1 MKSIA
6 IALGTLLVVALISF
20 VILAGVWK
28 FWRKSTIAR
37 LSQVL
42 AFLSLGNLLTG
53 DWAIAIGGFV
63 LYGAIWRFSYGKM
76 NFAEKIDYET
86 FFRRN

>member
-6 IALGTLLVVALISF
+6 IALGTFLVVALISF

-37 LSQVL
+37 ISQGL
-42 AFLSLGNLLTG
+42 TFLSLGNLLTG
-53 DWAIAIGGFV
+53 DWAIAIGGFA
-63 LYGAIWRFSYGKM
+63 LYGAIWRISYRKM
-76 NFAEKIDYET
+76 NFAEKIDYDT
-86 FFRRN
+86 YFRRN